1 MNADQKKKLSGI
13 AGGRASFKV
22 PMSFY
27 TTLGVGGPAEAL
39 YQPGDIQQLGEVIA
53 YLGSETIPYVVVGR
67 GSNLLVTDKGISGV
81 VIILDGTL
89 EELTEGPEGP
99 ESLVAGGGLGLV
111 DLLLYC
117 RKNGLGGLEFLS
129 WVPGTVGGA
138 VRMNAGAFG
147 KEMSE
152 YVREI
157 QIIDPAGRGKTMN
170 REDLSFSYRNLDI
183 EQGAIITRVVLRLMS
198 EDRSVI
204 ESRVKDFMKRR
215 KQSQP
220 FNYPS
225 AGSVFKNP
233 PGEYAGRLIE
243 RAGLKGRRVG
253 EAMISGKHANFIVN
267 IGRAKARDI
276 IELMSIAREE
286 VKKGTG
292 IELEPEIRILG
303 D

>member
-1 MNADQKKKLSGI
+1 MNADQKKGLSHI
-13 AGGRASFKV
+13 AGSRASFNV

-27 TTLGVGGPAEAL
+27 TTLGVGGPAEVL
-39 YQPGDIQQLGEVIA
+39 YQPGDRKELAKVIK
-53 YLGSETIPYVVVGR
+53 YLASEEIPYFVVGR
-67 GSNLLVTDKGISGV
+67 GSNLLVTDRGISGV

-89 EELTEGPEGP
+89 EELTADPEEA
-99 ESLVAGGGLGLV
+99 ESVIAGAGVGLV

-117 RKNGLGGLEFLS
+117 RKKGFGGLEFLS

-138 VRMNAGAFG
+138 VRMNAGAYG
-147 KEMSE
+147 NEMSQ
-152 YVREI
+152 YVEEI
-157 QIIDPAGRGKTMN
+157 QVIDASGSFKT
-170 REDLSFSYRNLDI
+170 RKKEALSFSYRELAL
-183 EQGAIITRVVLRLMS
+183 EQGAIITRVVLNLMT

-215 KQSQP
+215 KQTQP

-233 PGEYAGRLIE
+233 PGDYAGRLME
-243 RAGLKGRRVG
+243 QAGLKGRRVG

-267 IGRAKARDI
+267 LGRAKARDI
-276 IELMSIAREE
+276 IELMSIAGEE

-292 IELEPEIRILG
+292 VELEPEIRILG